1 MQLPHSLHSW
11 NDETLSVLVLRR
23 HHYNHTLV
31 FGALGILLH
40 DVSANAKR
48 EREVRDWYQRRLLPW
63 TGEEIVADCVLYAAP
78 RSTLRPGLQA
88 NWAVME
94 TVWTPVNYID
104 DDDACRMDLSAVAAK
119 GLQTANITV
128 APPPPEPP
136 PPPSAKCGR
145 LKAGGSCD
153 CVNGSS
159 NWVYCNEE
167 SGWCGDS
174 EQHRQGSSGTYD
186 CDNSRVAEVT
196 Q

>member
-78 RSTLRPGLQA
+78 RSTLRPS
-88 NWAVME
+88 
-94 TVWTPVNYID
+94 Y
-104 DDDACRMDLSAVAAK
+104 LSALPCSSCELFSSSHLATSAHAVA
-119 GLQTANITV
+119 LLFWS
-128 APPPPEPP
+128 P
-136 PPPSAKCGR
+136 
-145 LKAGGSCD
+145 
-153 CVNGSS
+153 
-159 NWVYCNEE
+159 
-167 SGWCGDS
+167 
-174 EQHRQGSSGTYD
+174 
-186 CDNSRVAEVT
+186 
-196 Q
+196 